1 MRDALA
7 SRPVAAD
14 TAGNRTIR
22 RVAAVIFFALLT
34 AVGASVEVP
43 LPGNPVPMTLQT
55 LFVSLSGVLLGP
67 MLGAASQATY
77 LLAGAVGAPVFSGG
91 DGGLVHLFSPTGGYL
106 LAFPLA
112 AAVTAVLAGRVPAR
126 WTVPSAMRLWIAIL
140 LGTAVIF
147 TGGAT
152 QLAILTGNS
161 ARAIQL
167 GVVPF
172 IVGDLLKVTAAFL
185 VALRYRARTLG
196 WL

>member
-7 SRPVAAD
+7 SRTVASEA
-14 TAGNRTIR
+14 AGHRQVR
-22 RVAAVIFFALLT
+22 RLAAVLFFALLT
-34 AVGASVEVP
+34 AIGAAVEVP

-67 MLGAASQATY
+67 VLGAASQATY
-77 LLAGAVGAPVFSGG
+77 LLAGALGAPVFSGG
-91 DGGLVHLFSPTGGYL
+91 GGGLAHLISATGGYL

-112 AAVTAVLAGRVPAR
+112 AAVTAVLAGRVPAQL
-126 WTVPSAMRLWIAIL
+126 TVPAAMRLWIAIL

-147 TGGAT
+147 IGGVL
-152 QLAILTGNS
+152 QLSILTGDS

>member
-7 SRPVAAD
+7 GRQ
-14 TAGNRTIR
+14 
-22 RVAAVIFFALLT
+22 VAAVAGGSRQVRRIAAVLFFAVLT

-67 MLGAASQATY
+67 MLGAASQAAY
-77 LLAGAVGAPVFSGG
+77 LLAGALGAPVFSGG
-91 DGGLVHLFSPTGGYL
+91 DGGLVHLFSATGGYL

-112 AAVTAVLAGRVPAR
+112 AAVTGVLAGRVPSH
-126 WTVPSAMRLWIAIL
+126 WSVPAAMRLWMAIL
-140 LGTAVIF
+140 VGTAVIF
-147 TGGAT
+147 VGGAT

-167 GVVPF
+167 GVIPF